1 MQIDARSTRRA
12 RRSLILVLAVLVAAG
27 LLAWRYSPL
36 SEIADARRVAEWLE
50 TLQHSRWAP
59 LAMLAIYVVAGAV
72 EFPVVLLIAATAVVF
87 EPVTAFAV
95 ALGGSLASSLVFYAA
110 GARFAR
116 RTLQAAL
123 GAGLARVQRLLAGGG
138 LIAIVVLRSIPLAP
152 FTVVNLAAGSIG
164 VPLREYVAGTALG
177 LLPGIVLMTA
187 FGDRLRA
194 LWQAPTPR
202 NIVVLAALLCA
213 WIAVVAGLQ
222 RIAVRVRM
230 KPPAAT
236 SNS

>member
-12 RRSLILVLAVLVAAG
+12 RRSLVAVLAVLIAAAV
-27 LLAWRYSPL
+27 LAWQYSPL
-36 SEIADARRVAEWLE
+36 SEIADAQRVAASLE
-50 TLQHSRWAP
+50 TLQRTRWAP

-87 EPVTAFAV
+87 EPITAFAV

-116 RTLQAAL
+116 HALRAAL
-123 GAGLARVQRLLAGGG
+123 GPALERVRKLLAGGG

-164 VPLREYVAGTALG
+164 VPLRQYVAGTALG
-177 LLPGIVLMTA
+177 LLPGILLMTA

-194 LWQAPTPR
+194 LWQDPTPR
-202 NIVVLAALLCA
+202 NIIVLAALLLA
-213 WIAVVAGLQ
+213 WIAVIAGLQ
-222 RIAVRVRM
+222 RIAARIRV
-230 KPPAAT
+230 KPPTAT

>member
-1 MQIDARSTRRA
+1 MRIDAGSTRRA
-12 RRSLILVLAVLVAAG
+12 RRSLLVVLAVLVTAG
-27 LLAWRYSPL
+27 VLTWKYSPL
-36 SEIADARRVAEWLE
+36 SEIADAQRLADWLE
-50 TLQHSRWAP
+50 SLQRSGWAP
-59 LAMLAIYVVAGAV
+59 VVMLGIYVVAGAV

-87 EPVTAFAV
+87 EPLMAFAV
-95 ALGGSLASSLVFYAA
+95 ALVGSLASSLVFYAA

-116 RTLQAAL
+116 RTLQTAL
-123 GAGLARVQRLLAGGG
+123 GTGLERVQRLLADGG

-194 LWQAPTPR
+194 LWEHPTAL
-202 NIVVLAALLCA
+202 NIAVLAALLLV
-213 WIAVVAGLQ
+213 WIALVAGLQ
-222 RIAVRVRM
+222 RVAARVRV

-236 SNS
+236 SSS